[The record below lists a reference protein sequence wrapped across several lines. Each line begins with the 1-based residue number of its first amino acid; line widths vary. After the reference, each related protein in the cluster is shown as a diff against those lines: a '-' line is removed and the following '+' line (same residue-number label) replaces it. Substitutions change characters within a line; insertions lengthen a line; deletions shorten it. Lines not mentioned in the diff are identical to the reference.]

1 MSGGG
6 YPEGLAQHVEATM
19 RMMLSLLFRLHEENA
34 AIKEGS
40 LAATALVA
48 VKFRPACV
56 FPRITFP

>member
-1 MSGGG
+1 
-6 YPEGLAQHVEATM
+6 VEATM